1 MGRKPNTV
9 VSAHFT
15 RGTKIS
21 DASNRYHWTCKQ
33 CGEGFPKGRIEG
45 LYNHIT
51 KRCTALSLE
60 EKSALVLKIHEFGL
74 AASLAGG
81 TKNKENLEKR
91 KEAQSPFSKAR
102 HQSFN
107 GLNVLAEASRQVVA
121 RQHSS
126 SPVLT
131 PEDGMGGTSMVLDPA
146 LQNEGNPSTFFYVV
160 DGDESNRED
169 GQPFKRRS
177 VGLGLTSFRDLP
189 TRHCQRR
196 FHAFASKVDP
206 KHACQ
211 FDYYFTQN
219 PGSTSVGDFWY
230 TSQ

>member
-1 MGRKPNTV
+1 MGRKPNKL

-15 RGTKIS
+15 RGMKIS

-51 KRCTALSLE
+51 KKCTALSLE
-60 EKSALVLKIHEFGL
+60 EKSALVLQIHEFGL
-74 AASLAGG
+74 AVNFAGA

-91 KEAQSPFSKAR
+91 NEAQPPFSKAR
-102 HQSFN
+102 QQSFN

-121 RQHSS
+121 TQHSY

-131 PEDGMGGTSMVLDPA
+131 AEDDMGGTSVVLDPA
-146 LQNEGNPSTFFYVV
+146 LENEGIPSTFFDVV
-160 DGDESNRED
+160 EGDGSSRED
-169 GQPFKRRS
+169 GQPFKRCP
-177 VGLGLTSFRDLP
+177 VVLGLTSSRNLP

-206 KHACQ
+206 KYGSQ
-211 FDYYFTQN
+211 FDYYCTQY
-219 PGSTSVGDFWY
+219 PSSSSVGDFWY
-230 TSQ
+230 TSH